1 MTIRIVSPQTDL
13 ERKVYT
19 RARVPVVG
27 DFVAVNWENE
37 DEERDVTTA
46 YEISGQV
53 SRVEWVYARR
63 DIDHECVVTVG

>member
-13 ERKVYT
+13 ERKVST

-27 DFVAVNWENE
+27 DYLAVNWENE

-53 SRVEWVYARR
+53 SRGEWVYARR

>member
-1 MTIRIVSPQTDL
+1 MTIKIVNAHTGQ
-13 ERKVYT
+13 ERFIYT
-19 RARVPVVG
+19 RERVPVVG
-27 DFVAVNWENE
+27 DHIAVNWEDE

-53 SRVEWVYARR
+53 SRVEWIYARR